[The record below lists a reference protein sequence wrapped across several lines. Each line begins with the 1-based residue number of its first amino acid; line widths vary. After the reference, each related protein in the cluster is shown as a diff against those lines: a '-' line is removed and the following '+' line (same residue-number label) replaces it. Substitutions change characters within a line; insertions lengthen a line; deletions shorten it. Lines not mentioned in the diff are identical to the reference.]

1 MRGQITC
8 DVVMKGFRDLA
19 PKREVALRTE
29 LVDGQAA
36 LFEANLPS
44 RKSRKTETQVK
55 GAGEST
61 FRTGFRPVFGLETQK
76 AEEN

>member
-1 MRGQITC
+1 
-8 DVVMKGFRDLA
+8 
-19 PKREVALRTE
+19 
-29 LVDGQAA
+29 VDGQAA

-61 FRTGFRPVFGLETQK
+61 FRTGFRPVFGAETQK